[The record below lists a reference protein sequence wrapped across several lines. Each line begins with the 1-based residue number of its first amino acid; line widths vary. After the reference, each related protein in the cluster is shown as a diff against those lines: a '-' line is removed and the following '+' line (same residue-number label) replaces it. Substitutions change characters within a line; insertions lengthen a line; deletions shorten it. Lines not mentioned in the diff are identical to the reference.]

1 MSRAFWLGVVAY
13 VVPSFVIAYPWH
25 LAVFARQPTASS
37 RCIAMTSSCRSACC
51 RC

>member
-25 LAVFARQPTASS
+25 LMVFAAT
-37 RCIAMTSSCRSACC
+37 
-51 RC
+51 